1 MARLEISG
9 LEQIPASGPV
19 ILAANHQS
27 FMDGLLLF
35 GFVDRV
41 VSFLVKPEAFAPVAG
56 RAGQFLIGG
65 AQIPVLRGEIDAAP
79 VRLALD
85 VLNAGGVLGIFP
97 EGTRGDGQMANA
109 MPGVGYFARKTGAV
123 VVPIAIHGSAMMTHG
138 RRINR
143 PRVRMVVGEP
153 LAFERAGPARPLA
166 RRDWLAA
173 TERIRLAA
181 AELVGTT
188 ELLNT
193 MTVSAAPSIAK
204 AQ

>member
-1 MARLEISG
+1 
-9 LEQIPASGPV
+9 
-19 ILAANHQS
+19 
-27 FMDGLLLF
+27 
-35 GFVDRV
+35 
-41 VSFLVKPEAFAPVAG
+41 
-56 RAGQFLIGG
+56 
-65 AQIPVLRGEIDAAP
+65 
-79 VRLALD
+79 
-85 VLNAGGVLGIFP
+85 VLGIFP

-166 RRDWLAA
+166 RRDWLAD
-173 TERIRLAA
+173 TERIRLAV